1 MFRLLCSQFSFKIYK
16 YQVSIKYSVLLLR
29 NEFVIG
35 WRSLGPSSHLSAFSG
50 SLYALSHWRSTMIHS
65 QLRFT
70 GCRRRSLGDHI
81 VQDIEGLGVSTEH
94 QGAAH
99 HVQAVDRQR
108 LSRDQAAN
116 GPIRGEIYRYRPI
129 RGGITCASPP
139 GA

>member
-1 MFRLLCSQFSFKIYK
+1 
-16 YQVSIKYSVLLLR
+16 
-29 NEFVIG
+29 
-35 WRSLGPSSHLSAFSG
+35 
-50 SLYALSHWRSTMIHS
+50 MIHT

-81 VQDIEGLGVSTEH
+81 VQDIEGLGVSTKH

-116 GPIRGEIYRYRPI
+116 GPIRGEIQTSANQRPALPV
-129 RGGITCASPP
+129 RLHPVLDSLVAQPRRHLDKY
-139 GA
+139 